1 MSGYQAPLSPGRRVQ
16 DDPDL
21 QPSQARSRTIMALAS
36 REMSA
41 GSIIVIGDGDF
52 STNSFFGALGNG
64 QLFLNSVS
72 ELLDQNKLVDVVPR
86 NYELGTMRLSNI
98 QLKSVFIITIVVIP
112 FGLAMIGLLVW
123 RGRR

>member
-1 MSGYQAPLSPGRRVQ
+1 
-16 DDPDL
+16 
-21 QPSQARSRTIMALAS
+21 MALAS

-41 GSIIVIGDGDF
+41 GRIIVIGDGDF

-98 QLKSVFIITIVVIP
+98 QLKSVFVITIVVIP
-112 FGLAMIGLLVW
+112 FSMAMIGLLIW